1 MKTALYSPPSNTYI
15 TRRAHEKNR
24 PRAGTRCR
32 GCAQSGLR
40 TILDLG
46 RMPLANALL
55 THEQLEG
62 PETRIPL
69 VLALCEAC
77 ALAQITETVS
87 GERLFR
93 EYAYFSSYSDTAVR
107 EASALVERM
116 VESRGLDERRLAM
129 EIASNDGY
137 LLQFYAR
144 AGVQVL
150 GIEPARNVARVARE
164 KGIRT
169 ISQFFGRELATRL
182 REDGMQADVVH
193 ANNVLA
199 HASDL
204 NGFLEGLRIVL
215 KGDGMA
221 VMEAPY
227 VREMV
232 ERMEF
237 DTIYHE
243 HLCYFSLASLEKLLE
258 RHGLAVADVERLAIH
273 GGSLRVYVEH
283 AGGARAASARVEQL
297 REEEAECGIARAEF
311 FEGFAKRAAELKRD
325 LVALLGGLKSEGK
338 RLAAYG
344 ASAKGTT
351 LLNYC
356 GIGADMLDFVVD
368 RSAAKQGLF
377 SPGTHLPIFAPEKL
391 LEAMPDYVLLLTWN
405 FAEEILQQQVEYQQ
419 RGGKFIVP
427 IPEPCVI

>member
-1 MKTALYSPPSNTYI
+1 MRERNW
-15 TRRAHEKNR
+15 

-32 GCAQSGLR
+32 GCARSGLR

-46 RMPLANALL
+46 RMPLANAFL
-55 THEQLEG
+55 TKYQMEL

-69 VLALCEAC
+69 VLAFCGAC

-107 EASALVERM
+107 EASALVNRLIA
-116 VESRGLDERRLAM
+116 SRRLDERRLAM

-137 LLQFYAR
+137 LLQFYAQ
-144 AGVQVL
+144 AGVRVL
-150 GIEPARNVARVARE
+150 GVEPARNIARVARE
-164 KGIRT
+164 RGVRT

-182 REDGMQADVVH
+182 RRDGMQADVIH

-199 HASDL
+199 HVGDL
-204 NGFLEGLRIVL
+204 DGFLAGLQVVL
-215 KGDGMA
+215 KGDGVA
-221 VMEAPY
+221 VIEVPY
-227 VREMV
+227 VREMI

-243 HLCYFSLASLEKLLE
+243 HLCYFSLASLETLLE
-258 RHGLAVADVERLAIH
+258 RHGLTVADVERLAIH
-273 GGSLRVYVEH
+273 GGSLRVHVEH
-283 AGGARAASARVEQL
+283 AGGTKPASARVDQL
-297 REEEAECGIARAEF
+297 REEEAECGIAGAEF
-311 FEGFAKRAAELKRD
+311 FAGFAKRVAAWKGQLMTMLRR
-325 LVALLGGLKSEGK
+325 LKSEGK
-338 RLAAYG
+338 RVAAYG

-356 GIGADMLDFVVD
+356 GIGPETLEFVVD
-368 RSAAKQGLF
+368 RSSAKQGLF
-377 SPGTHLPIFAPEKL
+377 TPGTHLPICAPEKL
-391 LEAMPDYVLLLTWN
+391 LKAMPDYVLLLTWN
-405 FAEEILQQQVEYQQ
+405 FAEEILQQQEEYRR

-427 IPEPCVI
+427 IPEPRVI

>member
-1 MKTALYSPPSNTYI
+1 M
-15 TRRAHEKNR
+15 
-24 PRAGTRCR
+24 
-32 GCAQSGLR
+32 R
-40 TILDLG
+40 TIFDLG
-46 RMPLANALL
+46 SMPLANALR
-55 THEQLEG
+55 TKSQLER

-69 VLALCEAC
+69 VLAFCPAC

-107 EASALVERM
+107 EASALVKRM
-116 VESRGLDERRLAM
+116 IASRRLDERRLAM

-137 LLQFYAR
+137 LLQFYAQ
-144 AGVQVL
+144 AGVRVL
-150 GIEPARNVARVARE
+150 GVEPARNIARVARE
-164 KGIRT
+164 RGVRT

-182 REDGMQADVVH
+182 RRDGMQADVIH

-215 KGDGMA
+215 KGDGVA
-221 VMEAPY
+221 AIEAPY
-227 VREMV
+227 VREMI

-243 HLCYFSLASLEKLLE
+243 HLCYFSLASLETLLE

-273 GGSLRVYVEH
+273 GGSLRVHVEH
-283 AGGARAASARVEQL
+283 AGGTKPASARVDQL
-297 REEEAECGIARAEF
+297 REEEAECGIAGAEF
-311 FEGFAKRAAELKRD
+311 FAGFAKRVAAWKGQLMRM
-325 LVALLGGLKSEGK
+325 LRRLKSEGK
-338 RLAAYG
+338 RVAAYG

-356 GIGADMLDFVVD
+356 GIGPETLEFVVD

-377 SPGTHLPIFAPEKL
+377 TPGTHLPIFAPEKL
-391 LEAMPDYVLLLTWN
+391 LKAMPDYVLLLTWN
-405 FAEEILQQQVEYQQ
+405 FAEEILQQQEEYRR

-427 IPEPCVI
+427 IPEPRVI

>member
-1 MKTALYSPPSNTYI
+1 MKTALYSPRSNTFI
-15 TRRAHEKNR
+15 TRRAQERNR
-24 PRAGTRCR
+24 PRTGTRCR
-32 GCAQSGLR
+32 GCGRAGLR

-55 THEQLEG
+55 TKKQLQQ
-62 PETRIPL
+62 PEMKIPL
-69 VLALCEAC
+69 VLAFCGAC
-77 ALAQITETVS
+77 GLAQITETVS

-107 EASALVERM
+107 EASELVRRM
-116 VESRGLDERRLAM
+116 IESRRLDERSLAM

-144 AGVQVL
+144 AGVPVL
-150 GIEPARNVARVARE
+150 GIEPARNIARVARE
-164 KGIRT
+164 RGVRT
-169 ISQFFGRELATRL
+169 ISQFFGRELAAQLCR
-182 REDGMQADVVH
+182 DGMQADVIH

-199 HASDL
+199 HVSDVD
-204 NGFLEGLRIVL
+204 GFLAGLRIVL
-215 KGDGMA
+215 KGDGVA
-221 VMEAPY
+221 VIEAPY

-232 ERMEF
+232 ERLEF

-243 HLCYFSLASLEKLLE
+243 HLCYFSLASLETLLE
-258 RHGLAVADVERLAIH
+258 RHGLVVTDVERLAIH

-283 AGGARAASARVEQL
+283 AGKVKAASARVEHL

-311 FEGFAKRAAELKRD
+311 FEGFAKRVAELKDQLTAMLRR
-325 LVALLGGLKSEGK
+325 LKSEGK
-338 RLAAYG
+338 RVAAYG

-356 GIGADMLDFVVD
+356 GIGADILEFVVD
-368 RSAAKQGLF
+368 RSAVKQGLF
-377 SPGTHLPIFAPEKL
+377 TPGTHLPIGAPEKL

-405 FAEEILQQQVEYQQ
+405 FAEEILQQQDEYRR
-419 RGGKFIVP
+419 RGGKFIMP
-427 IPEPCVI
+427 IPEPRVI